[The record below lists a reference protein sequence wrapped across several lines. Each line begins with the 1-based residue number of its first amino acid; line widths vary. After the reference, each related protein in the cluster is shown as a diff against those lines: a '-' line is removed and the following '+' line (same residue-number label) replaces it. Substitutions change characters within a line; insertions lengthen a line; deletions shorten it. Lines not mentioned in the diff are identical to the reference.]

1 MSAAFINSLN
11 NDDTLITEIKSASK
25 IIKKCVNYT
34 TNKTN
39 EANITELTQKIQFVI
54 DGPNGLNCANQ
65 CRYIKNIISEIFDL
79 ESPIVQPK
87 IQLLTEIMN
96 LLGAD
101 VNLSKESMILLIIDK
116 IVLFKDLVM
125 EDTELEDTV
134 AILIQHCIE
143 NSPNKVFLIG
153 YLYNS
158 ISLPSNKTFKN
169 FVNSKK

>member
-1 MSAAFINSLN
+1 
-11 NDDTLITEIKSASK
+11 
-25 IIKKCVNYT
+25 
-34 TNKTN
+34 
-39 EANITELTQKIQFVI
+39 
-54 DGPNGLNCANQ
+54 
-65 CRYIKNIISEIFDL
+65 
-79 ESPIVQPK
+79 
-87 IQLLTEIMN
+87 MN